1 MISHAEEDYL
11 KAIYELEEDFG
22 RVSTSALA
30 ERLAVKPASVTGM
43 LQKLAE
49 GRPKL
54 VNYERHHG
62 VSLTPAGRK
71 LALEVIRHHR
81 LIELYLAEALGYAW
95 DQVDA
100 EAEKLEHV
108 ISEEFEDK
116 ICALLGD
123 PALDPHGDPIPSKD
137 GSVAELSRL
146 SLSEINAGQTARVT
160 RVRDDDPALLRY
172 LAELGIVLDAIL
184 IIAEKSPFDGPLHVR
199 VGTRSDAPAHAL
211 GKQVTDQIYVE
222 LKSGHKS
229 GSSRG
234 VSS

>member
-62 VSLTPAGRK
+62 VSLTPGGRK
-71 LALEVIRHHR
+71 IALEVIRHHR
-81 LIELYLAEALGYAW
+81 LLELYLAEALGYGW

-123 PALDPHGDPIPSKD
+123 PALDPHGDPIPGKD

-146 SLSEINAGQTARVT
+146 SLSDVNAGQTARVT
-160 RVRDDDPALLRY
+160 RVRDNDPALLRY
-172 LAELGIVLDAIL
+172 LAELGIVLDATL
-184 IIAEKSPFDGPLHVR
+184 TIAEKSPFDGPLHVR
-199 VGTRSDAPAHAL
+199 VGTRPDAPAHAL

-222 LKSGHKS
+222 LKSGYKT
-229 GSSRG
+229 GVSRG
-234 VSS
+234 AA

>member
-49 GRPKL
+49 DRPKL

-62 VSLTPAGRK
+62 VSLTPGGRK

-137 GSVAELSRL
+137 GSVMEPSRL
-146 SLSEINAGQTARVT
+146 ALSEVNAGQTARVT

-172 LAELGIVLDAIL
+172 LAELGIVLDATL

-222 LKSGHKS
+222 LKSGHKT
-229 GSSRG
+229 RP
-234 VSS
+234 